1 MQLAITILGSA
12 NYDLMGEIV
21 RANTGNPC
29 QIVDLKAS
37 IFNDTY
43 CAYVLVEGNWNQLSK
58 YESTLH
64 AIQKKFTCTIHS
76 HRTENVKKPEM
87 LPLSVEV
94 IGLASSDLLNTLI
107 LFFNDKEIDIL
118 EINTHN
124 YPAPY
129 LDAKLVNARFVISF
143 SNNESLFQLRDDLMY
158 LCDSLNADLLFEPFK
173 IGA

>member
-12 NYDLMGEIV
+12 NHDLINEVV

-43 CAYVLVEGNWNQLSK
+43 CAYLLIEGNWNQLSK
-58 YESTLH
+58 FESTLH
-64 AIQKKFTCTIHS
+64 AIQKKFNCTIHS
-76 HRTENVKKPEM
+76 QRTEIVKNTEM
-87 LPLSVEV
+87 LPLSIEV
-94 IGLASSDLLNTLI
+94 IGLAGNDLLNQLV
-107 LFFNDKEIDIL
+107 LFFGEKNIDVL
-118 EINTHN
+118 EINTRN

-129 LDAKLVNARFVISF
+129 LEAKLTHARFVISL
-143 SNNESLFQLRDDLMY
+143 SNDEPLFQLRDELLY

>member
-12 NYDLMGEIV
+12 NHDLINELV

-37 IFNDTY
+37 IFSDTY
-43 CAYVLVEGNWNQLSK
+43 CAYLLIEGNWNQLSK
-58 YESTLH
+58 FESTLH
-64 AIQKKFTCTIHS
+64 AIQKKFNCLIHS
-76 HRTENVKKPEM
+76 QRTENVKNADM
-87 LPLSVEV
+87 LPLSIEV
-94 IGLASSDLLNTLI
+94 IGLAGNDLLNQLI
-107 LFFNDKEIDIL
+107 LFFGEKNIDVL

-129 LDAKLVNARFVISF
+129 LDAKLTNARFVISLP
-143 SNNESLFQLRDDLMY
+143 NNESLFQLRDELMY